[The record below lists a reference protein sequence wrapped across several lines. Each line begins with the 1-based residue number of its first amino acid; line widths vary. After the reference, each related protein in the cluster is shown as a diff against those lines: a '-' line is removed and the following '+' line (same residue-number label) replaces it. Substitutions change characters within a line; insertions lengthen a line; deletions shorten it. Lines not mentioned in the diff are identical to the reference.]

1 MSWPPLP
8 LGRLLAR
15 LLSSSG
21 AHNTI
26 NLPTAEIFFQKS
38 PGPAEGDAR
47 GIEGLDFQVVHGG
60 RVVQSGQTGSDGHIL
75 MRVHG
80 GTSRVELTFDGQP
93 VAQYTFTVRDDP
105 FEAATEITGVQRRL
119 RSLGYHLGHAGT
131 DSDGIDG
138 TVGAQ
143 TDKAILD
150 FQIDQGLA
158 FDGKVGRQTRD
169 KLNDVVGGSA
179 QNP

>member
-1 MSWPPLP
+1 MSIPAGLA
-8 LGRLLAR
+8 RLISR

-26 NLPTAEIFFQKS
+26 NIPVAEVFFQMS
-38 PGPAEGDAR
+38 PGPSEGDDR
-47 GIEGLDFQVVHGG
+47 GIDQLEFQVVHGG
-60 RVVQSGQTGSDGHIL
+60 RTVQSGRTGSDGRIL

-80 GTSRVELTFDGQP
+80 GVSQLNLISGGNV
-93 VAQYTFTVRDDP
+93 VAQYTFTVRGDP

-119 RSLGYHLGHAGT
+119 RSLGYHLGHAGAAG
-131 DSDGIDG
+131 DGIDG
-138 TVGAQ
+138 DVGAR

-150 FQIDQGLA
+150 FQIDQGLV
-158 FDGKVGRQTRD
+158 FDGKVGTHTRA